1 MRRSDPLQPL
11 SRQHH
16 IALVFAKTLRQ
27 WGRLDP
33 APEPGEKRA
42 VAEAAHRFW
51 EVELVPHFRAEEEGL
66 LGRWQRPGTDPL
78 ATRVLQE
85 HVGIHRV
92 AQRLG
97 RHLRGD
103 DLDAAWEEAL
113 RLGQCVNAHVR
124 FEERTWL
131 PQLEAE
137 MEAELLA
144 EAEAGIGHALDPEA
158 AEAVLPPRPDPE
170 RLVEDH

>member
-1 MRRSDPLQPL
+1 MHRSDPLQPL

-27 WGRLDP
+27 WERLDP
-33 APEPGEKRA
+33 PPDPGEKR
-42 VAEAAHRFW
+42 VVGEAAHRFW

-66 LGRWQRPGTDPL
+66 LGRWHRPGTDSL
-78 ATRVLQE
+78 VTRVLQE

-97 RHLRGD
+97 RCLRQAD
-103 DLDAAWEEAL
+103 IESAWEEAL

-124 FEERTWL
+124 FEERHWL
-131 PQLEAE
+131 PELEAE
-137 MEAELLA
+137 MDADLLA
-144 EAEAGIGHALDPEA
+144 EAEHGIGHALDPEA
-158 AEAVLPPRPDPE
+158 AERALPPRPDRE
-170 RLVEDH
+170 RIGDEH

>member
-1 MRRSDPLQPL
+1 MRRDETLQPL

-27 WGRLDP
+27 WRRVSAD
-33 APEPGEKRA
+33 ADERRR

-51 EVELVPHFRAEEEGL
+51 QVELVPHFRTEEEDL

-97 RHLRGD
+97 RALADD
-103 DLDAAWEEAL
+103 DLDTAWDEAL
-113 RLGQCVNAHVR
+113 RLGDCVNAHVR
-124 FEERTWL
+124 FEERSWL
-131 PQLEAE
+131 PELEAE
-137 MEAELLA
+137 LGEDLLSEAA
-144 EAEAGIGHALDPEA
+144 EAMAHALDPAE
-158 AEAVLPPRPDPE
+158 AEAVLPPRPQPQRLPE
-170 RLVEDH
+170 E